1 MRILQGA
8 GELLRV
14 TRRLFNRTSLL
25 FRVLALVSLGLV
37 IVFSGFVILGMRW
50 VNDSQSRT
58 RDERQVIAELT
69 AQNLYDRL
77 SQMAQLAAV
86 EATNF
91 PTDGGDQTE
100 QTRLYWEALR
110 VQLGSVA
117 QRVVE
122 FDAGGRVL
130 WTSPYDP
137 TLVGADI
144 STTPGWGRLGETG
157 KVVIGDSQSLIG
169 SSSLLSPR
177 PTAAVIAALPPP
189 GGGLVLVVADRDQLA
204 AQAPA
209 GGLSASLRELG
220 ELALAG
226 AIGLPTEGG
235 DQTEQTRSYW
245 RGLRLHLGP
254 AAQSVVRVG
263 SDGRILWTSPYDPTL
278 FGLDMSGAPG
288 VQQALGSEGLVVG
301 GSTTLLGSSPLLAPR
316 PTASILAPLSPP
328 GRGAVLIIAD
338 LTQPGVAEVMQ
349 QVALGETGYADVLS
363 DSGLVL
369 ASTRPER
376 VGRTAEVDD
385 GGVRASAALSDAPLR
400 VEVRQAASEAYASAN
415 AMFRHALLLAGVF
428 LAIASAVSSVIV
440 LRMVRPV
447 KALTNA
453 CVRIA
458 EGDLEEPV
466 RPMGGGEISILAGA
480 FEGMRRRLKD
490 SQEENRRWGQELEQK
505 VLQRTAELRQ
515 ARNSLERSRDYLIT
529 LFNTMEDQLAVVDKD
544 YRVVEANRAL
554 LRRRGEEGSL
564 VGQPCYAALRGPGE
578 TCELWYGGCPARA
591 VWRTSQPART
601 TQAHHDASGSITYL
615 DIVAAPIKDGQGQ
628 VVTVLEAVRDVS
640 ESKRMEE
647 QIIRMSEEF
656 STLVSLSSAMA
667 RSMDLRGILG
677 LALDLVL
684 DLLDS
689 QAGGILVGGEDG
701 KGEPIAV
708 VRGLDP
714 EQFLRLVRSA
724 KLPEDRLDVGR
735 VQYDGSDLACVP
747 IATREK
753 VLGEMFIACPVEA
766 CFGDTRLQLLVSIGS
781 QLAVAIENARLYEAV
796 RRKEEASSTFLRQ
809 YIAAQEEERKR
820 IARELH
826 DEPAQ
831 LLTGLALAI
840 GTASHMAEPQD
851 GELRRV
857 LASANALTERVS
869 TEIGRIIRDLRPT
882 LLDDLGL
889 LEALESYADTRL
901 RPLGIQVT
909 FETAGTDGRVPP
921 ELETALFRVAQEAMS
936 NIARHARAENVS
948 ITLEFQ
954 GEFAAVDIEDDG
966 QGFDVEATFARSKDG
981 SPFGLMGMRERV
993 DLLGGTLVVES
1004 RPGEGTSVR
1013 VRVPLQ
1019 SVSHPKGVRRNG
1031 QDKGAARGRPR
1042 HSARGAAGHAVPQS
1056 GHSGRRGGG

>member
-1 MRILQGA
+1 MK
-8 GELLRV
+8 
-14 TRRLFNRTSLL
+14 RLFNRTSLL

-37 IVFSGFVILGMRW
+37 VVFSGFVVLGMHW
-50 VNDSQSRT
+50 VQDSQSRT
-58 RDERQVIAELT
+58 RSERQVIAELT
-69 AQNLYDRL
+69 AQDLYDRL
-77 SQMAQLAAV
+77 SQMGQLAAV
-86 EATNF
+86 EAPDL
-91 PTDGGDQTE
+91 PTEGGDRTE
-100 QTRLYWEALR
+100 QTRDYWHALR
-110 VQLGSVA
+110 VQLGPA
-117 QRVVE
+117 ARRVVE
-122 FDAGGRVL
+122 TDSSGRVL

-137 TLVGADI
+137 TLLGADL
-144 STTPGWGRLGETG
+144 SGTLGWRQVDEAGD
-157 KVVIGDSQSLIG
+157 VVIGESEF
-169 SSSLLSPR
+169 LLGASPLLR
-177 PTAAVIAALPPP
+177 PHPTASVIAALPPP
-189 GGGLVLVVADRDQLA
+189 TGGLVLVVADLDQLT

-209 GGLSASLRELG
+209 EDVPEALHRMG
-220 ELALAG
+220 ELARAE
-226 AIGLPTEGG
+226 AAGLPTDGG
-235 DQTEQTRSYW
+235 DQTEQTRSHW

-254 AAQSVVRVG
+254 AAQSVVRIG

-288 VQQALGSEGLVVG
+288 VQQALRSGSIVEG
-301 GSTTLLGSSPLLAPR
+301 GSTALLGSSPLLASR
-316 PTASILAPLSPP
+316 PTVSILAPLSPP
-328 GRGAVLIIAD
+328 GSGAVVITAD
-338 LTQPGVAEVMQ
+338 LTQPGIADLLGR
-349 QVALGETGYADVLS
+349 VALGETGYAEVLS
-363 DSGLVL
+363 DGGLVL
-369 ASTRPER
+369 ASTRQER
-376 VGRTAEVDD
+376 TGKVAVVNED
-385 GGVRASAALSDAPLR
+385 GVRASAPLLGVPLR
-400 VEVRQAASEAYASAN
+400 VEVYQAAGEAYASAN
-415 AMFRHALLLAGVF
+415 AMFRHALLLAAIF
-428 LAIASAVSSVIV
+428 LVIASVVSSVVV

-458 EGDLEEPV
+458 EGDLEEPI
-466 RPMGGGEISILAGA
+466 RPMGGGEISVLAGA

-490 SQEENRRWGQELEQK
+490 SQEEIRRWGQELEQK

-515 ARNSLERSRDYLIT
+515 ARSSLERSRDYLIT

-564 VGQPCYAALRGPGE
+564 VGHPCYAALRGPGE
-578 TCELWYGGCPARA
+578 TCELWYGGCPVRA

-601 TQAHHDASGSITYL
+601 TQAHHDASGRITYL

-656 STLVSLSSAMA
+656 STLVSLSSAIA

-689 QAGGILVGGEDG
+689 QAGGILVGGENG

-714 EQFLRLVRSA
+714 EQFLALVRSA
-724 KLPEDRLDVGR
+724 KLPEDRLDIGR

-753 VLGEMFIACPVEA
+753 VLGQMFIACPVEA
-766 CFGDTRLQLLVSIGS
+766 CFGDTRLQLLVSIGA

-840 GTASHMAEPQD
+840 GAASHMAEPHD

-889 LEALESYADTRL
+889 MEALESYADTRL

-909 FETAGTDGRVPP
+909 FETAGTDGRVSP

-936 NIARHARAENVS
+936 NIARHARAENVN

-954 GEFAAVDIEDDG
+954 EDFAAVDIEDDG
-966 QGFDVEATFARSKDG
+966 QGFDVEATFARGKDG

-1019 SVSHPKGVRRNG
+1019 SVSRPKGVRRNG

-1042 HSARGAAGHAVPQS
+1042 HGARGAAGHAVPQP
-1056 GHSGRRGGG
+1056 GYPGRRGGG